1 MPAERLEMRRVR
13 EILRYRFEQGLG
25 HKSIAVRVGAAPSTV
40 RETLRRA
47 AIAELSWPLGD
58 DISDAVL
65 EAALYQAGGTKT
77 GHRRSPEPDWTQVHR
92 ELKRKH
98 MTLQILWDEYISRY
112 PEGYRYSRFCGLYRG
127 WAMKLPV
134 TMRQDHAAGDKLF
147 VDYAGDTVTVA
158 IDRLS
163 GKTRQAHLFV
173 AVLGASSLSYAQARW
188 SETLPDWIECHI
200 LALEFFGGAPALLVP
215 DNAKVAIIKAC
226 HFDPQVNRTY
236 CGMAAHYGSAVL
248 PTRPRRPRDKA
259 KVEAAVRIVERW
271 LLGRLRH
278 RIFYSLAEVNAAI
291 GQLLHDLNDKR
302 VLRRVGATRRQLF
315 EELDRWLCDRCL
327 SNVMSLPNGVSGAPG
342 WIITSRSSGTI
353 IPFPIALPA
362 SRSRL
367 VSPPIRSR
375 SSTRASE
382 LPLTGAPAATASTR
396 RSPIICPLRIAA
408 LPTGRLNGFNAKPLR
423 WGRMLRCCASAF
435 LPTGL
440 IPSRA
445 FELASASSASTR
457 ASAATGSMPLAGVR
471 WRLAHEPM
479 ARCAPSSTITLIERL
494 PQMERRRMNRS
505 ITPTSA
511 APAITTKEN
520 ERCLLIQHWI
530 N

>member
-47 AIAELSWPLGD
+47 AVAGLSWPLGGEV
-58 DISDAVL
+58 SDAVL
-65 EAALYQAGGTKT
+65 EAALYKTAGTKT
-77 GHRRSPEPDWTQVHR
+77 GHRRSPEPDWAQVHR

-112 PEGYRYSRFCGLYRG
+112 PDGYRYSRYCDLYRG

-147 VDYAGDTVTVA
+147 VDYAGDTVTVVV
-158 IDRLS
+158 DRLS

-173 AVLGASSLSYAQARW
+173 AVLGASSFSYAQARW

-200 LALEFFGGAPALLVP
+200 LALEYFGGAPALLVP

-248 PTRPRRPRDKA
+248 PTRPRRPPWKLQFVSSNVGCWAGCAIASSIVWPRSMRRLA
-259 KVEAAVRIVERW
+259 NCSMISMISAFCAVSASPAVNCSKSLIVR
-271 LLGRLRH
+271 
-278 RIFYSLAEVNAAI
+278 
-291 GQLLHDLNDKR
+291 
-302 VLRRVGATRRQLF
+302 
-315 EELDRWLCDRCL
+315 LCDHCL
-327 SNVMSLPNGVSGAPG
+327 SNAIFLPSGVSGVPG

-353 IPFPIALPA
+353 IPFPIASPA

-375 SSTRASE
+375 SSTRASV
-382 LPLTGAPAATASTR
+382 LPPIAAPAATASTR
-396 RSPIICPLRIAA
+396 RSPIICPRRIAV
-408 LPTGRLNGFNAKPLR
+408 LPTGRSNGFNAKPLP
-423 WGRMLRCCASAF
+423 WDRMLRCCASAF

-471 WRLAHEPM
+471 WRSGPGPM

-511 APAITTKEN
+511 APAITIKEN
-520 ERCLLIQHWI
+520 ERCLLIQPWI